1 MKIRR
6 SLALG
11 GATLALVLMLTSAAL
26 AAGTTVSV
34 RVEGLK
40 RTLLES
46 ATVHTHSGWIRK
58 GGTPSGVCA
67 ATTAAGALDLATK
80 HEWNGTYSSSLGL
93 ELTSIFGEK
102 HTFSSPYYW
111 SIWVNN
117 RYAPAGLCGLKLTK
131 GERLMFAAVS
141 SSASANPLPLGL
153 SGPAT
158 ATKGHAFRLK
168 VVSYNGKGASKPL
181 AGVHLGGGVSNSA
194 GIVTVTE
201 SHTGTYRFTAS
212 QAGYIRSARVS
223 VRVGS

>member
-1 MKIRR
+1 MRIRR

-11 GATLALVLMLTSAAL
+11 GATLALVLLSTSAAL

-58 GGTPSGVCA
+58 GGTPTGVCA

-80 HEWNGTYSSSLGL
+80 HDWNGSYSSGQGL
-93 ELTSIFGEK
+93 SVTSIFGEK
-102 HTFSSPYYW
+102 HAFSSPNYW

-117 RYAPAGLCGLKLTK
+117 RYAPSGVCGLKLTK
-131 GERLMFAAVS
+131 GEHLLFAATS
-141 SSASANPLPLGL
+141 STGNALPLGL

-168 VVSYNGKGASKPL
+168 VVSYNGKGSSGPL

>member
-11 GATLALVLMLTSAAL
+11 GATFALVLMSTSAAL

-58 GGTPSGVCA
+58 GGTPTGVCA

-80 HEWNGTYSSSLGL
+80 HDWNGSYSSSLGL
-93 ELTSIFGEK
+93 SVTSILGEK

-111 SIWVNN
+111 SIWVNH
-117 RYAPAGLCGLKLTK
+117 RYAQAGICGLKLTK
-131 GERLMFAAVS
+131 GEHLLFGPAPS
-141 SSASANPLPLGL
+141 SGKLGLPIGL

-158 ATKGHAFRLK
+158 ATKGHSFRLK
-168 VVSYNGKGASKPL
+168 VVYYTQAGKSKPL
-181 AGVHLGGGVSNSA
+181 AGAHVAGAVSNSA
-194 GIVTVTE
+194 GIVRVTE
-201 SHTGTYRFTAS
+201 SHIGTYRFTADK
-212 QAGYIRSARVS
+212 AGYIRSARVR